1 MHAALPLSFDG
12 TPSLARCRDLGLCVG
27 KVFEFTRKLVRNQ
40 DKIQMSHLNIRLI
53 RLIVSKYLTLS

>member
-1 MHAALPLSFDG
+1 MREVLKQDNLKLSKI
-12 TPSLARCRDLGLCVG
+12 LNLGLCVG

>member
-1 MHAALPLSFDG
+1 MRDQDNLKLSKI
-12 TPSLARCRDLGLCVG
+12 LNLGLCVR

>member
-1 MHAALPLSFDG
+1 MRDQDNLKLSKI
-12 TPSLARCRDLGLCVG
+12 LNLGLCVR

-53 RLIVSKYLTLS
+53 RLIVSKYVTLS